1 MRHVLVP
8 KQTPAGMTT
17 CHRLRKRVLSI
28 FLCIGAFTLTA
39 CVSSTL
45 GTVDTQPEPQPLAA
59 EPAHYD
65 PQQRDQAVAEIRAKA
80 SQPSGELT
88 NAFAEAEGEGEL
100 MSPDAKN
107 RTINELET
115 GIAQENETIPDAEL
129 SASQR
134 SIREMQRKAKSHYD
148 SAVTEIKN

>member
-1 MRHVLVP
+1 MGR
-8 KQTPAGMTT
+8 AGFRV
-17 CHRLRKRVLSI
+17 RLPVI
-28 FLCIGAFTLTA
+28 LCASGMLLAG

-45 GTVDTQPEPQPLAA
+45 ETVDTQPEPQPLAA
-59 EPAHYD
+59 EPTHYD

-80 SQPSGELT
+80 SQPNGELT

-100 MSPDAKN
+100 MSRDAKN

-115 GIAQENETIPDAEL
+115 GITQESEAIPDAEL

-134 SIREMQRKAKSHYD
+134 SIREMQQKARSHYD